1 MLYCHCARAELI
13 SREARAAAL
22 EVLSERGEPFL
33 ALPDLCA
40 SAAARSPLLRA
51 AGARA
56 IACYPRAV
64 RWFLERGGA
73 SPPPGFAAVGLRER
87 EPGSVAAELC
97 AWLEPSVSGAPDA
110 SAEPEGLEILARL
123 RLRSSG
129 AAARDAGALAARLL
143 DRGFAVAAGARSE
156 AGAVEIAVG
165 LEVRSR
171 EGSAGPDWVPWYPV
185 IDYDRCAN
193 CGQCLDFCLFGVYDR
208 SADGRVEVRRPE
220 NCKTYCPACAR
231 VCPELAI
238 IFPRYE
244 AGPIAGGEVRE
255 GDREALRVDLG
266 SLAARDVY
274 AALKARAGGKRF
286 SLELPIA
293 EAGGGRGGGG
303 A

>member
-22 EVLSERGEPFL
+22 EALSERGEPFL

-51 AGARA
+51 AGGRA

-64 RWFLERGGA
+64 RWLLERGGA
-73 SPPPGFAAVGLRER
+73 PPPAGFAAVGLRAR
-87 EPGSVAAELC
+87 EPASAPAELR
-97 AWLEPSVSGAPDA
+97 AWLAASASGAPDA
-110 SAEPEGLEILARL
+110 SPGTEGLEIRARL
-123 RLRSSG
+123 RLPSSG
-129 AAARDAGALAARLL
+129 AAAREVAALLGRLL

-165 LEVRSR
+165 FDARAGDGARGR
-171 EGSAGPDWVPWYPV
+171 EWVPWYPV

-193 CGQCLDFCLFGVYDR
+193 CGLCLDFCLFGVYGR
-208 SADGRVEVRRPE
+208 NADGRVEVVRPE

-238 IFPRYE
+238 LFPRYQ
-244 AGPIAGGEVRE
+244 AGPIAGGEVEE

-266 SLAARDVY
+266 SLSARDVY
-274 AALKARAGGKRF
+274 AALKAREPQGDDRA
-286 SLELPIA
+286 
-293 EAGGGRGGGG
+293 
-303 A
+303 